1 MHFIDLKTQQQRI
14 KEKIDSRVQAVLA
27 HGQYIMGPEVRELE
41 GRLAGFVG
49 TKYAVGCASGTDAL
63 LLALM
68 AYGIGPGDAVF
79 TTPFTFFATAEM
91 ISLLGATPIFVDI
104 DPKTF
109 NLDPAKLELA
119 IQALISKDPAIYP
132 LPRLLS
138 PNSEPRTPNELSA
151 TPSALSSLPVTPNA
165 EPRTPNSLGQEV
177 PRPLPLPSSEAL
189 LKRSAPSAMSPST
202 PNAERRTPNAFSLTP
217 RGIIAVDLFGLP
229 ADYDSIN
236 SIAKQ
241 FNLFVIEDAAQS
253 FGAEYNGRKA
263 CALSGVA
270 CTSFFPAKPLGAYG
284 DGGMCF
290 TDDEHI
296 TEVLHSLRVH
306 GQGRDKYE
314 NVRIG
319 INGRLDTLQAA
330 ILLAKFEI
338 FPEEIELRQQVA
350 QRYTELLSLCSMLH
364 APCIPEG
371 YKSVWAQYSILAKD
385 ETHRSLLLDRLQKAS
400 IPTAI
405 YYPKPLHLQ
414 GAYAFLGYR
423 AGDFPVSEEM
433 ANRIFSLPMH
443 PYLGLEDQERIVKTL
458 ESVS

>member
-14 KEKIDSRVQAVLA
+14 KEKIDSRVQTVLA
-27 HGQYIMGPEVRELE
+27 HGQYILGPEVQELE
-41 GRLAGFVG
+41 ERLAGYVG
-49 TKYAVGCASGTDAL
+49 RKYAVGCGSGTDAL

-68 AYGIGPGDAVF
+68 TYGIGPGDAVF

-91 ISLLGATPIFVDI
+91 ISLLGAIPIFVDI
-104 DPKTF
+104 DPKTY
-109 NLDPAKLELA
+109 NMDPAKLELA
-119 IQALISKDPAIYP
+119 IQALRSADPVIYP
-132 LPRLLS
+132 LPGCLS
-138 PNSEPRTPNELSA
+138 PNAEPRTPNELSS
-151 TPSALSSLPVTPNA
+151 TPSALRSLPA
-165 EPRTPNSLGQEV
+165 
-177 PRPLPLPSSEAL
+177 
-189 LKRSAPSAMSPST
+189 T
-202 PNAERRTPNAFSLTP
+202 PNAERRTPNLIP
-217 RGIIAVDLFGLP
+217 KGIIPVDLFGLP

-236 SIAKQ
+236 SISQK

-253 FGAEYNGRKA
+253 FGAEYHGRKA
-263 CALSGVA
+263 CALSELA

-290 TDDEHI
+290 TDDKQM
-296 TEVLHSLRVH
+296 TELLRSLRVH

-350 QRYTELLSLCSMLH
+350 NRYSELLSLCPMLQ
-364 APCIPEG
+364 APCISEG
-371 YKSVWAQYSILAKD
+371 YKSAWAQYSILAKD
-385 ETHRSLLLDRLQKAS
+385 ETHRSLLLTRLQAAS

-414 GAYAFLGYR
+414 RAYAFLGYR
-423 AGDFPVSEEM
+423 EGDFPVSEGM
-433 ANRIFSLPMH
+433 AKRIFSLPMH
-443 PYLGLEDQERIVKTL
+443 PYLKPEDQERIIKALGT
-458 ESVS
+458 